1 MMEDSKTMDNSMQR
15 KGGVF
20 LSYVSIIIN
29 TLIQLLYTP
38 FLLRMLGQSE
48 YGLYSL
54 VASIISYLTVL
65 DLGFGNALIVYTS
78 KYRAEGKVKEEK
90 KLHGMFKIV
99 FLIIGL
105 LATILGII
113 LYFNV
118 ELFFGSSMTSSEITK
133 MKTMMLI
140 LSFNLMISFS
150 FNIYSSIISAYEK
163 FVFQKII
170 AIGSAFLKP
179 LIMIP
184 LLLLGY
190 KSIAMTLVITITN
203 ILVVLSNYFF
213 CKNRLNIKIKYSGFD
228 KKLFKTIFG
237 YSIWIFIGAVVDK
250 INWSVDNFVLGAVS
264 GTLSISI
271 YSIAATLNQMFI
283 SLSTAISGVLLPKMS
298 SLVAK
303 KASSRVLTD
312 EMIKVGRLQ
321 NYIIFLMCSGLILF
335 GKDFIII
342 WAGDSYSESYYVSL
356 LLIIPICIPLIQ
368 NLGLSIL
375 QAMNKFRF
383 KSISSAIMSIINL
396 FISVFLAKKWGAT
409 GAALGTCISLV
420 ICNIII
426 MNIYYYKI
434 IKIDIYSF
442 WKSIIKQT
450 IPFMIPIVA
459 ALALKTFINFGF
471 IMSFILNCSIYILL
485 FCIISYMFSM
495 NDYEKNIILSIIS
508 KLGIKKVKYERNSKV

>member
-1 MMEDSKTMDNSMQR
+1 MMEDSNTMDNSMQR

-133 MKTMMLI
+133 MKIMMLI

-237 YSIWIFIGAVVDK
+237 YSIWIFIGAIV
-250 INWSVDNFVLGAVS
+250 AVS
-264 GTLSISI
+264 GTLAVSI

-396 FISVFLAKKWGAT
+396 LISVFLAKKWGAT

-495 NDYEKNIILSIIS
+495 NDYEKNIILNIIS